1 MMRELRRRYGDY
13 LASGAYL
20 AIVLFGLENPAPQ
33 SRLMAAGLIAVL
45 ALWAWLEAL
54 HRYRFIADTPTSRI
68 ASAAQGY
75 VELLGHARSHPG
87 NRILSKLTLL
97 PCVWFRYEI
106 HRRQADG
113 KWERLD
119 YGESPDT
126 FLLDDGSGE
135 CVVDPEEAE
144 IVTPRKQE
152 WRRGEYRYREWLIL
166 EQDPLYA
173 LGYFVTLDPLGG
185 PPAAREEVGALLAE
199 WKRDRAALLA
209 RFDANRDGEIDL
221 VEWEAARK
229 AAKAEVAERHK
240 ALQSAAGSIH
250 VLRKPPDGRLYLLS
264 NLPPEGL
271 AGRFRR
277 WAWFHL
283 AVLLAAAPA
292 AILFWLGLL

>member
-1 MMRELRRRYGDY
+1 MVHRLRRRYGDH

-20 AIVLFGLENPAPQ
+20 VIALFGLESPSPR
-33 SRLMAAGLIAVL
+33 SRLLAAGLIALV
-45 ALWAWLEAL
+45 ALWAWLAAL

-75 VELLGHARSHPG
+75 VELLGRARPYPG

-106 HRRQADG
+106 HRRRADG

-119 YGESPDT
+119 HGESPDT

-144 IVTPRKQE
+144 ILTPRKQE
-152 WRRGEYRYREWLIL
+152 WLRGEYRYREWLIL
-166 EQDPLYA
+166 EQDLLYA
-173 LGYFVTLDPLGG
+173 LGHFATLDPLGG
-185 PPAAREEVGALLAE
+185 PLAAREEVGARLAE
-199 WKRDRAALLA
+199 WKRDRGALLA

-221 VEWEAARK
+221 VEWEAARR
-229 AAKAEVAERHK
+229 AAQAEVHERHK
-240 ALQSAAGSIH
+240 ALPSAGAAIH
-250 VLRKPPDGRLYLLS
+250 ILRKPRDGRPYLLS
-264 NLPPEGL
+264 NLPPERL
-271 AGRFRR
+271 ARRFRR

-283 AVLLAAAPA
+283 TVLLTAAPM
-292 AILFWLGLL
+292 AIFFGSL